1 MRKTEIKVLKA
12 FEGDCIIIRTDD
24 LDGNCF
30 NILLDGGTPGTFK
43 TSLRKELEYFEDEKL
58 SIDLLILTHIDND
71 HIGGILKF
79 IDSSYFDKIEVKKYF
94 FNGGNLLRIKEGTQV
109 GSNQGIK
116 FEKYLLTKEKDRK
129 KWGDKVVFTAEEI
142 KLANGIICKIL
153 SPDEKG
159 LELLLANW
167 KYLSDEEIQSY
178 QVAGS
183 VVTKAK
189 DFDISFDELVKRD
202 FNPDKSLEEDYFN
215 NSSIAFILEC
225 TDFKGLFLG
234 DTCPETIITS
244 LKGFGYSTENPLQ
257 LDLVKVSHHG
267 SKNNTSN
274 ELLELIQ
281 CKKFVITTNGNGKGS
296 TKHPDRETIA
306 RIVAQPNI
314 SNPKDIQ
321 VNFNYTKEEIENK
334 IGKFI
339 TDNEDKTYNFVFNTE
354 IITN

>member
-1 MRKTEIKVLKA
+1 MEKTVVKVLKA
-12 FEGDCIIIRTDD
+12 FEGDCIIIHTYDA
-24 LDGNCF
+24 DGNRF

-43 TSLRKELEYFEDEKL
+43 TSLRKELEYFEEEKL

-79 IDSSYFDKIEVKKYF
+79 IDSSYFDNIEVKKYF
-94 FNGGNLLRIKEGTQV
+94 LNGGNLIKINEGTQV
-109 GSNQGIK
+109 SISQGLE

-129 KWGDKVVFTAEEI
+129 KWGDEVVFTAKEI

-153 SPDEKG
+153 SPDNKG

-189 DFDISFDELVKRD
+189 DFDIPFDELAKRD
-202 FNPDKSLEEDYFN
+202 FKPDKSLEEDYFN

-225 TDFKGLFLG
+225 PDFKGLFLG

-244 LKGFGYSTENPLQ
+244 LKAFEYTKENPLKV
-257 LDLVKVSHHG
+257 DIVKVSHHG

-281 CKKFVITTNGNGKGS
+281 CKKFVISTHGGKGS

-314 SNPKDIQ
+314 TNPKEIEL
-321 VNFNYTKEEIENK
+321 NFNYPKEEIENK

-339 TDNEDKTYNFVFNTE
+339 TENEDNTYNFVFNRE
-354 IITN
+354 IF